1 MRIVFLL
8 SIFLFWMQAEP
19 CVAKSKP
26 APRSSLREYL
36 ERVTPSQAV
45 PGLSTPGSL
54 WSDNGKLADLAA
66 DYKAHHNGDLV
77 EIVIVHDTVAEN
89 SGDVASDRSFQTSSG
104 IQSLPAHI
112 STSGV
117 QNLLGAQSATSL
129 KGKAQATSRSR
140 LRTTLAGR
148 VVAVLPNGNLV
159 IEAAR
164 EVSMN
169 NERQTVVLRGLARP
183 GDIGPDNSVLS
194 TALSDLEVELKGRGV
209 ISDSTRQ
216 PNFLVRWLLRLL
228 TF

>member
-1 MRIVFLL
+1 MRIVLV
-8 SIFLFWMQAEP
+8 IALFFWLQGQP
-19 CVAKSKP
+19 CAAKSKP

-36 ERVTPSQAV
+36 ERVTPSRGAV
-45 PGLSTPGSL
+45 ASRTPGSL
-54 WSDNGKLADLAA
+54 WSDNGKLSDLAA
-66 DYKAHHNGDLV
+66 DYKAQHTGDLV

-104 IQSLPAHI
+104 IQSLPGHI

-117 QNLLGAQSATSL
+117 QNLLAAQSSSSL

-169 NERQTVVLRGLARP
+169 NERQTVVLRGLTRP

-194 TALSDLEVELKGRGV
+194 TALSDLEIELKGRGV
-209 ISDSTRQ
+209 ISDTTRQ
-216 PNFLVRWLLRLL
+216 PNLLVRWLLRLL

>member
-1 MRIVFLL
+1 MRIVLWLALL
-8 SIFLFWMQAEP
+8 SFWLPAQP
-19 CVAKSKP
+19 CAAKSKP

-36 ERVTPSQAV
+36 QRVTPSQGAAAS
-45 PGLSTPGSL
+45 PTPGSL
-54 WSDNGKLADLAA
+54 WSDEGKLSDLTA
-66 DYKAHHNGDLV
+66 DYKAHRNGDLV

-89 SGDVASDRSFQTSSG
+89 SGDVASDRSFQTNSG
-104 IQSLPAHI
+104 IQSLPGHI

-117 QNLLGAQSATSL
+117 QNLLAAQSSSSL

-159 IEAAR
+159 VEAAR

-194 TALSDLEVELKGRGV
+194 TALSDLEVEVKGRGV
-209 ISDSTRQ
+209 ISDTTRP